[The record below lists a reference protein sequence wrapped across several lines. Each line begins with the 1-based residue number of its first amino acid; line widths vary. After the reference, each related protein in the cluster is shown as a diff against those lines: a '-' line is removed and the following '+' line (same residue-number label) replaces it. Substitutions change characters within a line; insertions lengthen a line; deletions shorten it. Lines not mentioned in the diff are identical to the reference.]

1 MKSLSLYTMSQEMQA
16 LIEADEV
23 NDDLLVAAI
32 GDIEKKSENVCHFI
46 RNVESTVDIFK
57 AEEKRIASRRKA
69 LENTIT
75 RVKEYAKTCMEL
87 MGAEKIDTGT
97 FTLSIQN
104 NPPALQIED
113 GAEPPAEYC
122 IIIPEQ
128 RTWDKDKVKS
138 DLKSGKMVPGATLTV
153 GRSIRIR

>member
-1 MKSLSLYTMSQEMQA
+1 MKSLSLYHISQEMQT
-16 LIEADEV
+16 LIDADEI
-23 NDDLLVAAI
+23 NDELLTAAI
-32 GDIEKKSENVCHFI
+32 GDIEKKSESVCHFI

-57 AEEKRIASRRKA
+57 AEEKRISARRKA

-75 RVKEYAKTCMEL
+75 RIKEYAKLCMEN
-87 MGAEKIDTGT
+87 MGAEKITAGT

-104 NPPALQIED
+104 NPPALHIEE

-122 IIIPEQ
+122 IIIPES
-128 RTWDKDKVKS
+128 RVWDKDKAKA
-138 DLKSGKMVPGATLTV
+138 DIKAGKEVTGATLTV